1 MDKVKEWLN
10 NNIKG
15 DPVIWAIAI
24 ILGVISLFVVYSST
38 RALAY
43 RNMESTEYYL
53 LKHTLLIALS
63 LFAMWVAHNID
74 YRFYSTLAKAGMILS
89 VPLLIYT
96 WVAGTSLNEASRW
109 ITIPVINQ
117 VFQPSDLAKLSLIA
131 GIAAM
136 LAKRQQNIEDFKTT
150 LIPMLVWSGII
161 CGLIAMA
168 DLSTAIMLFATVMLI
183 MFIGRVP
190 LKYLGLLVLVGAMA
204 GSLAFV
210 VGQRGATAKSRVEA
224 FFNDDRLPYQAEQ
237 ARIAIA
243 SGGITGKGPGKSAQK
258 DFLPHP
264 YSDFVYAIIIEEYG
278 MIGGAIIILLYLAL
292 LFRGMKAVA
301 NSERAFGGL
310 LSAGLSFALVIQA
323 MVNMGVVVGLGPI
336 TGLPLPFLSMGGT
349 SLLFTGM
356 SLGIILSVSRGEVD
370 TSIAPAKGQFKNV
383 AKLKT
388 ET

>member
-1 MDKVKEWLN
+1 MDKVREWLN
-10 NNIKG
+10 ENIKG
-15 DPVIWAIAI
+15 DPVIWGIAI

-38 RALAY
+38 GALAY
-43 RNMESTEYYL
+43 HNMESTEYYL
-53 LKHTLLIALS
+53 LKHMLLIILS
-63 LFAMWVAHNID
+63 LVAMWVAHNID
-74 YRFYSTLAKAGMILS
+74 YRYYSSLAKAGMVIS
-89 VPLLIYT
+89 IPLLVYT
-96 WVAGTSLNEASRW
+96 WLAGTSLNEASRW

-150 LIPMLVWSGII
+150 LIPMLVWSGTI

-190 LKYLGLLVLVGAMA
+190 LKYLSLLVLVGVLA
-204 GSLAFV
+204 GSIAIA

-224 FFNDDRLPYQAEQ
+224 FLNEERLPYQAEQ

-243 SGGITGKGPGKSAQK
+243 SGGLTGKGPGKSDQK

-278 MIGGAIIILLYLAL
+278 MLGGAIVILLYLAL

-323 MVNMGVVVGLGPI
+323 LVNMGVVVGLGPI

-349 SLLFTGM
+349 SFLFTGVSM
-356 SLGIILSVSRGEVD
+356 GIILSVSRGEVD
-370 TSIAPAKGQFKNV
+370 TSISSPVGGQFKNV
-383 AKLKT
+383 VKINT
-388 ET
+388 N

>member
-1 MDKVKEWLN
+1 MDKVKIWLN
-10 NNIKG
+10 ENIKG
-15 DPVIWAIAI
+15 DPVIWAIAV

-38 RALAY
+38 GALAY
-43 RNMESTEYYL
+43 RNMESTEHYL
-53 LKHTLLIALS
+53 LKHLLVILLS

-74 YRFYSTLAKAGMILS
+74 YRYYSNLAKAGMVLS
-89 VPLLIYT
+89 IPLLIYT
-96 WVAGTSLNEASRW
+96 WLAGTNLNEASRW

-136 LAKRQQNIEDFKTT
+136 LAKKQQNIEDFKTT

-190 LKYLGLLVLVGAMA
+190 LKYLSLLVLVGVLA
-204 GSLAFV
+204 GSIAIA

-224 FFNDDRLPYQAEQ
+224 FLSEERLPYQAEQ

-243 SGGITGKGPGKSAQK
+243 SGGITGKGPGKSHQK

-278 MIGGAIIILLYLAL
+278 MLGGILIVLLYLAL

-349 SLLFTGM
+349 SLLFTGL

-370 TSIAPAKGQFKNV
+370 AGITATSGQFKNV
-383 AKLKT
+383 VKLKT
-388 ET
+388 K

>member
-1 MDKVKEWLN
+1 MDKVKIWLN
-10 NNIKG
+10 ENMKG
-15 DPVIWAIAI
+15 DPVIWGIALA
-24 ILGVISLFVVYSST
+24 LGVISLFVVYSST
-38 RALAY
+38 GALAY
-43 RNMESTEYYL
+43 RTMESTEHYL
-53 LKHTLLIALS
+53 LKQFLIILLS
-63 LFAMWVAHNID
+63 LGAMWVAHNID
-74 YRFYSTLAKAGMILS
+74 YRYYSNLAKVGMALS
-89 VPLLIYT
+89 IPLLIYT
-96 WVAGTSLNEASRW
+96 WLAGTSLNEASRW

-136 LAKRQQNIEDFKTT
+136 LAKKQQNIEDFKTT

-190 LKYLGLLVLVGAMA
+190 LKYLSLLVLVGVLA
-204 GSLAFV
+204 GSIAIA
-210 VGQRGATAKSRVEA
+210 VGQRGATAKSRVES
-224 FFNDDRLPYQAEQ
+224 FLSDERLPYQAEQ
-237 ARIAIA
+237 AYIAIA
-243 SGGITGKGPGKSAQK
+243 SGGITGKGPGRSDQK

-278 MIGGAIIILLYLAL
+278 MLGGVLIILLYLAL

-349 SLLFTGM
+349 SLLFTGV

-370 TSIAPAKGQFKNV
+370 ADITPTSGQFKNV

-388 ET
+388 E

>member
-1 MDKVKEWLN
+1 MDKVREWLN
-10 NNIKG
+10 QNIKG
-15 DPVIWAIAI
+15 DPMIWAIAI
-24 ILGVISLFVVYSST
+24 LLGVISLFVVYSST
-38 RALAY
+38 GALAY

-53 LKHTLLIALS
+53 LKHSLLIILS
-63 LFAMWVAHNID
+63 LGAMWVAHNID
-74 YRFYSTLAKAGMILS
+74 YRYYSTLAKTGMILS
-89 VPLLIYT
+89 IPLLIYT
-96 WVAGTSLNEASRW
+96 WLAGTSLNEASRW

-136 LAKRQQNIEDFKTT
+136 LAKKQQNIEDFKTT
-150 LIPMLVWSGII
+150 LIPMLVWSGTI

-190 LKYLGLLVLVGAMA
+190 LKYLSLLVLVGVLA
-204 GSLAFV
+204 GSIAIA

-224 FFNDDRLPYQAEQ
+224 FLSDEGLPYQAEQ
-237 ARIAIA
+237 AMIAIA
-243 SGGITGKGPGKSAQK
+243 SGGITGKGPGRSDQK

-278 MIGGAIIILLYLAL
+278 MMGGALIIILYLAL

-349 SLLFTGM
+349 SLLFTGLSM
-356 SLGIILSVSRGEVD
+356 GIILSVSRGEVD
-370 TSIAPAKGQFKNV
+370 DSIVPTKGQFKNV
-383 AKLKT
+383 VKLKT
-388 ET
+388 N

>member
-24 ILGVISLFVVYSST
+24 LLGVISLFVVYSST

-53 LKHTLLIALS
+53 FKHTLIIALS
-63 LFAMWVAHNID
+63 LLAMWVAHNID

-190 LKYLGLLVLVGAMA
+190 LKYLSLLVLVGVLA
-204 GSLAFV
+204 GSIAIA

-224 FFNDDRLPYQAEQ
+224 FLSKERLPYQAEQ

-278 MIGGAIIILLYLAL
+278 MLGGALIILLYLAL

-370 TSIAPAKGQFKNV
+370 TSISPPVGGQFKNV
-383 AKLKT
+383 VKLKT
-388 ET
+388 E

>member
-10 NNIKG
+10 QNMKG

-24 ILGVISLFVVYSST
+24 LLGVISLFVVYSST
-38 RALAY
+38 GALAY

-53 LKHTLLIALS
+53 LKHTLLIILS
-63 LFAMWVAHNID
+63 LGAMWVAHNID
-74 YRFYSTLAKAGMILS
+74 YRYYSTLAKAGMVLS
-89 VPLLIYT
+89 IPLLIYT
-96 WVAGTSLNEASRW
+96 WLAGTSLNEASRW

-136 LAKRQQNIEDFKTT
+136 LAKKQQNIEDFKAT
-150 LIPMLVWSGII
+150 LIPMLVWSGTI

-190 LKYLGLLVLVGAMA
+190 LKYLSLLVLVGVLA
-204 GSLAFV
+204 GSIAIA

-224 FFNDDRLPYQAEQ
+224 FLNDESLPYQAEQ

-243 SGGITGKGPGKSAQK
+243 SGGITGKGPGRSDQK
-258 DFLPHP
+258 DCLPHP
-264 YSDFVYAIIIEEYG
+264 YSDFVYAIIVEEYG
-278 MIGGAIIILLYLAL
+278 MVGGTLIIILYLGL

-349 SLLFTGM
+349 SLLFTGVSM
-356 SLGIILSVSRGEVD
+356 GIILSVSRGEVD
-370 TSIAPAKGQFKNV
+370 DSISPSKGQFKNV
-383 AKLKT
+383 VKLKT
-388 ET
+388 N

>member
-1 MDKVKEWLN
+1 MNKVKEWLHDN
-10 NNIKG
+10 VKG
-15 DPVIWAIAI
+15 DPVIWGIAIALAI
-24 ILGVISLFVVYSST
+24 ISLFVVYSST
-38 RALAY
+38 GALAY

-53 LKHTLLIALS
+53 LKHSLLIGLS
-63 LFAMWVAHNID
+63 LVAMWVAHNID
-74 YRFYSTLAKAGMILS
+74 YRYYANLAKLGMALS
-89 VPLLIYT
+89 IPLLIYT
-96 WVAGTSLNEASRW
+96 WIAGTSLNEASRW

-136 LAKRQQNIEDFKTT
+136 LAKRQQNIDDVKST
-150 LIPMLVWSGII
+150 LIPMLVWSGTI

-190 LKYLGLLVLVGAMA
+190 LKYLSLLVLVGVLA
-204 GSLAFV
+204 GALAIA
-210 VGQRGATAKSRVEA
+210 VGQRGATAKSRVQA
-224 FFNDDRLPYQAEQ
+224 FLNDDKLPYQAEQ

-243 SGGITGKGPGKSAQK
+243 SGGITGKGPGKSDQK

-264 YSDFVYAIIIEEYG
+264 YSDFVFAIIVEEYG
-278 MIGGAIIILLYLAL
+278 MLGGILVVFLYLAL
-292 LFRGMKAVA
+292 LYRGMKAVA
-301 NSERAFGGL
+301 NSEKAFGGL

-349 SLLFTGM
+349 SLLFTGL
-356 SLGIILSVSRGEVD
+356 SLGIILSVSRGAVD
-370 TSIAPAKGQFKNV
+370 TTIAPVGGQFKNV
-383 AKLKT
+383 VKLRT
-388 ET
+388 E

>member
-1 MDKVKEWLN
+1 MDKVKAWLN
-10 NNIKG
+10 DNIKG

-24 ILGVISLFVVYSST
+24 LLGVISLFVVYSST

-53 LKHTLLIALS
+53 IKHTLLIVLS
-63 LFAMWVAHNID
+63 LVAMWVAHNID
-74 YRFYSTLAKAGMILS
+74 YRYYSTLAKAGMLLS
-89 VPLLIYT
+89 IPLLVYT
-96 WVAGTSLNEASRW
+96 WLAGTSLNEASRW

-136 LAKRQQNIEDFKTT
+136 LAKKQQNIEDFKTT

-190 LKYLGLLVLVGAMA
+190 LKYLGLLVLVGVIVGALAM
-204 GSLAFV
+204 SF
-210 VGQRGATAKSRVEA
+210 GQRGATAKSRVTSFLSEKS
-224 FFNDDRLPYQAEQ
+224 LPYQAEQ

-243 SGGITGKGPGKSAQK
+243 SGGITGKGPGRSDQK

-278 MIGGAIIILLYLAL
+278 MIGGVIIILLYLAL

-370 TSIAPAKGQFKNV
+370 RTIAPSKGQFKNV
-383 AKLKT
+383 VKLKT
-388 ET
+388 D

>member
-1 MDKVKEWLN
+1 MDKVREWLN
-10 NNIKG
+10 QNIKG
-15 DPVIWAIAI
+15 DPMIWAIAI
-24 ILGVISLFVVYSST
+24 LLGVISLFVVYSST
-38 RALAY
+38 GALAY

-53 LKHTLLIALS
+53 LKHSLLIILS
-63 LFAMWVAHNID
+63 LGAMWVAHNID
-74 YRFYSTLAKAGMILS
+74 YRYYSTLAKAGMILS
-89 VPLLIYT
+89 IPLLIYT
-96 WVAGTSLNEASRW
+96 WLAGTSLNEASRW

-136 LAKRQQNIEDFKTT
+136 LAKKQQNIEDFKTT
-150 LIPMLVWSGII
+150 LIPMLVWSGTI

-190 LKYLGLLVLVGAMA
+190 LKYLSLLVLVGVLA
-204 GSLAFV
+204 GSIAIA

-224 FFNDDRLPYQAEQ
+224 FLSDEGLPYQAEQ

-243 SGGITGKGPGKSAQK
+243 SGGITGKGPGRSDQK

-278 MIGGAIIILLYLAL
+278 MMGGALIIILYLAL

-349 SLLFTGM
+349 SLLFTGLSM
-356 SLGIILSVSRGEVD
+356 GIILSVSRGEVD
-370 TSIAPAKGQFKNV
+370 DSIVPTKGQFKNV
-383 AKLKT
+383 VKLKT
-388 ET
+388 N